1 MTFSR
6 QVPTTQPASVVST
19 VVLINGREIER
30 TWQVDSITIRKEIN
44 RISWAK
50 VVLLDGDPS
59 AEKFSASNS
68 ALFIPGKEI
77 EIKCGYQQDYQT
89 LFKGIITHHG
99 IKARG
104 SNSTL
109 VIECRDVAVRMT
121 VGCKNRVFTDMSD
134 SSIIEEIAGQY
145 RGMDSSVQQTSV
157 VHGQMVQFSSTD
169 WDFLVT
175 RAEANGKICLTNDG
189 RLEVKTPA
197 LAAPSLH
204 LLYGATILE
213 MDAEIDAR
221 HQSGEITARSW
232 NSNDQEI
239 AGATGKTPPVATAGN
254 LSAAELART
263 ASPPA
268 YELKHGGQLSESELT
283 AWSSAE
289 VQKQRL
295 AKVRGRVRCRGTQ
308 LVRPGDTIKIGGLS
322 DRFNGEVYTAAVQHF
337 VAAGDWQTDLQFGME
352 PAWFA
357 EQYRVSSSPAAAL
370 LPSVSGLQIGVVT
383 DIQDPLGEERIR
395 INLPIVSPSGEG
407 IWARQAKPDA
417 GPGRGSLF
425 RPEIGDEV
433 IVGFLNDDPRYPVIL
448 GSLHSSAKQ
457 APFPA
462 DSENPEKGFVTR
474 TGLKLVLNDTD
485 KSVTVET
492 PGGRKLTISDDE
504 GTITLTDGNH
514 TIGISDS
521 GIDLNSSGSINI
533 TAATE
538 LNLSAATL
546 ALAANSSL
554 RLEGSAGAEIESAGV
569 LTLKGSLVK
578 IN

>member
-1 MTFSR
+1 MTFRR
-6 QVPTTQPASVVST
+6 QVPTTQSASVVST

-30 TWQVDSITIRKEIN
+30 TWQVDSITIRKEVN

-59 AEKFSASNS
+59 AEKFLASNS

-104 SNSTL
+104 NNSTL
-109 VIECRDVAVRMT
+109 VIECRDLAVRMT
-121 VGCKNRVFTDMSD
+121 IGRKNRVFTEMSD

-145 RGMDSSVQQTSV
+145 RGMAVSVQQSSV
-157 VHGQMVQFSSTD
+157 VHRQMVQFSSTD

-175 RAEANGKICLTNDG
+175 RAEANGKICLSNDG
-189 RLEVKTPA
+189 RLEVKTPV
-197 LAAPSLH
+197 LAAPVLQ

-213 MDAEIDAR
+213 LDAEIDAR
-221 HQSGEITARSW
+221 HQTGEINAQSW

-239 AGATGKTPPVATAGN
+239 TVGTGNTPSFVTPGN
-254 LSAAELART
+254 LSEEDLALT
-263 ASPPA
+263 ASPPEF
-268 YELKHGGQLSESELT
+268 ELKHGGQLSESELT

-295 AKVRGRVRCRGTQ
+295 AKVRGRVRCRGTH
-308 LVRPGDTIKIGGLS
+308 LVRPGDTIAIGGLG

-337 VAAGDWQTDLQFGME
+337 VAAGDWQTDLQFGMD
-352 PAWFA
+352 PVWFA
-357 EQYRVSSSPAAAL
+357 DQHMVSSSPAAAL
-370 LPSVSGLQIGVVT
+370 LPSVSGLQTGVVT

-395 INLPIVSPSGEG
+395 INLPLVSPSGEG
-407 IWARQAKPDA
+407 IWARQTKPDA
-417 GPGRGSLF
+417 GNDRGSLF

-433 IVGFLNDDPRYPVIL
+433 IVGFLNDDPRYPIIL
-448 GSLHSSAKQ
+448 GSVHSSANQ
-457 APFPA
+457 APFPV
-462 DSENPEKGFVTR
+462 DSENREKGFVTR
-474 TGLKLVLNDTD
+474 TGLKLVFNDTEE
-485 KSVTVET
+485 SVTVET
-492 PGGRKLTISDDE
+492 PGGRKLIISDDD
-504 GTITLTDGNH
+504 GKITLTDGNH

-546 ALAANSSL
+546 VLAANSSL
-554 RLEGSAGAEIESAGV
+554 RLEGSAGAEIESTGV
-569 LTLKGSLVK
+569 LTLKGSLVR